1 MNAHIPSGYRANVL
15 SLINAL
21 ATAYI
26 ALMGLAI
33 GRIAASSLSYAFV
46 LVLTRALALRIEE
59 QHIELIPVFAGWPD
73 APCAYIKF
81 SRGFQ
86 SPAGQARQRGWVTY
100 EFDGG
105 HFHMLV
111 DPTAVANALVDFARQ
126 IGLTLPEADTK
137 RP

>member
-1 MNAHIPSGYRANVL
+1 MQRDEDLRAVIPDAVLRAGVL
-15 SLINAL
+15 AELHPQPL
-21 ATAYI
+21 AF
-26 ALMGLAI
+26 
-33 GRIAASSLSYAFV
+33 RQ
-46 LVLTRALALRIEE
+46 EP
-59 QHIELIPVFAGWPD
+59 IPVFAGWPD

-86 SPAGQARQRGWVTY
+86 SPAEQARQRGWGTY

-111 DPTAVANALVDFARQ
+111 DPSAVANALVDFAEH
-126 IGLTLPEADTK
+126 IGLTLPEADTN

>member
-1 MNAHIPSGYRANVL
+1 ML

-46 LVLTRALALRIEE
+46 FMGSLVLTGALALRIEE
-59 QHIELIPVFAGWPD
+59 QHIEPIPVFAGWPD

-86 SPAGQARQRGWVTY
+86 SPAEQARQRGWVTY

-126 IGLTLPEADTK
+126 IGLTLPEADAN